1 MHKLHTVGFPDL
13 KMEFEAGV
21 VLPDLSGFTLLLP
34 SVSVGNVGQLA
45 IDVVL
50 ATLKPTLITQVRGI
64 TNIMLRP
71 KFSDSSPFADPLL
84 WS

>member
-1 MHKLHTVGFPDL
+1 
-13 KMEFEAGV
+13 MEFEAGV

-50 ATLKPTLITQVRGI
+50 ATLNPLLITQVGL
-64 TNIMLRP
+64 NICGV
-71 KFSDSSPFADPLL
+71 FSNRIHRFSTLL
-84 WS
+84 

>member
-1 MHKLHTVGFPDL
+1 MCALTYPYPSHNTSFCQMHKLHTVGFPDL
-13 KMEFEAGV
+13 KTMEFEAGV

-50 ATLKPTLITQVRGI
+50 ATLKPTLITQVRVQQ
-64 TNIMLRP
+64 TLC
-71 KFSDSSPFADPLL
+71 
-84 WS
+84 

>member
-1 MHKLHTVGFPDL
+1 
-13 KMEFEAGV
+13 MEFEAGV
-21 VLPDLSGFTLLLP
+21 VLPDLSGFTVLLP

-50 ATLKPTLITQVRGI
+50 ATLKPTLITQVGI
-64 TNIMLRP
+64 LMVFEIFEP
-71 KFSDSSPFADPLL
+71 FPDHPPFAYPLL

>member
-1 MHKLHTVGFPDL
+1 
-13 KMEFEAGV
+13 MELEAGV

-50 ATLKPTLITQVRGI
+50 ATLKPTLVTQVRIKWHGSLVG
-64 TNIMLRP
+64 TFYP
-71 KFSDSSPFADPLL
+71 DSPPFPDPLH

>member
-1 MHKLHTVGFPDL
+1 
-13 KMEFEAGV
+13 MEFEAGITM
-21 VLPDLSGFTLLLP
+21 PDLSGFTLLLP

-50 ATLKPTLITQVRGI
+50 ATLKPSLVSQVKFFFRDFDKSI
-64 TNIMLRP
+64 LR
-71 KFSDSSPFADPLL
+71 SPDPASLHDPMQ